1 VSELTVRTV
10 PMGGSTLARAVA
22 DGALAA
28 GLPPAP
34 RDAAAW
40 RRRADEVRRHP
51 GRTDWAERL
60 APAFAAR
67 GAAEARL
74 ARASQGRGIVITTG
88 QQPGLFGGPI
98 YTWSKALSALALAD
112 AVEAATG
119 VPTAPVFWAAT
130 DDADFAEA
138 AETWVALPGGAEHIS
153 LPRPPIAGLPLAD
166 VPLGDVREQ
175 LAVLARAAGSAA
187 HPEPLRLVE
196 RTYHPR
202 ATVGGAYLGLLR
214 GLLEPL
220 GIAVLD
226 ASHPQLRARADGLLR
241 RALRRAD
248 GLDDALTARAA
259 ALREAGFEPQVSQV
273 PGLSLVFERPADGA
287 KSRVPLQRAAAVA
300 DDGAATLSST
310 VLLRPVVE
318 RHLLPTA
325 AYVAGP
331 GELAYFAQ
339 VGAVAEALDAEPP
352 LALPRWSCTIIE
364 PHVAELLDRYGL
376 GEDDFREPH
385 AAERSLA
392 STLLPARVHETLRDL
407 RAAVERAGVELREAG
422 ATLLPDAVP
431 DGFARRTGE
440 RLDRLERRYRA
451 AVKRAE
457 AGAFRDL
464 GTLRGALYPG
474 GVRQERALNLLPTLA
489 RHGPGVLDLMLDGA
503 RAHAGTLVHGAPP
516 VVEARRAAPAEVPL

>member
-1 VSELTVRTV
+1 VSELTVRTA
-10 PMGGSTLARAVA
+10 PLGGSALVRAAVE
-22 DGALAA
+22 GALPTWF
-28 GLPPAP
+28 PPAP
-34 RDAAAW
+34 TDVAAW
-40 RRRADEVRRHP
+40 RRRAEEVRRHP

-74 ARASQGRGIVITTG
+74 ARAAQGRGIVITTG
-88 QQPGLFGGPI
+88 QQPGLFGGPV

-112 AVEAATG
+112 AIEGATG

-130 DDADFAEA
+130 DDADFGEA
-138 AETWVALPGGAEHIS
+138 AATWVALPGGAAHIS
-153 LPRPPIAGLPLAD
+153 LPPPPIAGLPLAD

-175 LAVLARAAGSAA
+175 LATLARAAGSVA
-187 HPEPLRLVE
+187 HPDPLRLVE
-196 RTYHPR
+196 RAYHSR
-202 ATVGGAYLGLLR
+202 ATVGGAYLALLR

-226 ASHPQLRARADGLLR
+226 ASHPLLRARADGLLR

-248 GLDDALTARAA
+248 VLDDALMARAA
-259 ALREAGFEPQVSQV
+259 ALREAGFEPQVSPV
-273 PGLSLVFERPADGA
+273 SGLSLVFERSEDGA
-287 KSRVPLQRAAAVA
+287 KTRVPLPRAEAVA
-300 DDGAATLSST
+300 DDGQATLSST

-339 VGAVAEALDAEPP
+339 VGAVAETLEAEPP

-364 PHVAELLDRYGL
+364 PHVADLLDRYGL
-376 GEDDFREPH
+376 TEDDFREPH
-385 AAERSLA
+385 AAERTLA
-392 STLLPARVHETLRDL
+392 STLLPTRVHDALREL
-407 RAAVERAGVELREAG
+407 RASVERAGVALREAG
-422 ATLLPDAVP
+422 APLLPDAVP

-440 RLDRLERRYRA
+440 QLDRLERRYRA

-457 AGAFRDL
+457 ADVFRDL
-464 GTLRGALYPG
+464 GTVRGALYPG

-489 RHGPGVLDLMLDGA
+489 RHGPGVIDLMLDAA
-503 RAHAGTLVHGAPP
+503 RVHAGILVHGAPSA
-516 VVEARRAAPAEVPL
+516 VEARRAAPAEVQL